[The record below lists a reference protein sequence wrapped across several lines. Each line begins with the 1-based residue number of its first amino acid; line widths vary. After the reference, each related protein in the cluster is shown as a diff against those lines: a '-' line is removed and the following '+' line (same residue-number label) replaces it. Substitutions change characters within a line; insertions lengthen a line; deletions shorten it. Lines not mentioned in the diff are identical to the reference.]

1 LAHETP
7 NPTLQR
13 SKNLASPMEVSMF
26 EIGDLAVYP
35 AHGVGVIER
44 IESQEIS
51 GCKQDFYVMR
61 ILDNDM
67 IIMIPTTNVDH
78 VGLRD
83 IIAKNDLPKLFSI
96 LKKRDVTLDS
106 QTWNRR
112 YRDYMEKIKTGSVFE
127 VAEVYRDLLI
137 LRLEKE
143 LSFGER
149 KMLDTARTLLVKE
162 ISLAKE
168 TTESQ
173 VETDLDRIFS

>member
-1 LAHETP
+1 
-7 NPTLQR
+7 
-13 SKNLASPMEVSMF
+13 MF
-26 EIGDLAVYP
+26 KVHDLAVYP

-67 IIMIPTTNVDH
+67 IIMIPIGNVDT
-78 VGLRD
+78 VGLRE
-83 IIAKNDLPKLFSI
+83 IIDEDDVPRLYSI
-96 LKKRDVTLDS
+96 LRERNTVVDN

-127 VAEVYRDLLI
+127 VAEVYRDLLMLKI
-137 LRLEKE
+137 SKE

-149 KMLDTARTLLVKE
+149 KMLDTAKNLLVKE
-162 ISLAKE
+162 ISLARQVKE
-168 TTESQ
+168 DQ
-173 VETDLDRIFS
+173 VEKDLEKIFA

>member
-1 LAHETP
+1 
-7 NPTLQR
+7 
-13 SKNLASPMEVSMF
+13 MF
-26 EIGDLAVYP
+26 KVHDLAVYP

-67 IIMIPTTNVDH
+67 IIMIPTVNVH
-78 VGLRD
+78 MVGLRE
-83 IIAKNDLPKLFSI
+83 IIDEEDVPRLFSI
-96 LKKRDVTLDS
+96 LKERNTPVDN

-127 VAEVYRDLLI
+127 VAEVYRDLLM
-137 LRLEKE
+137 LKVTKE

-149 KMLDTARTLLVKE
+149 KMLDTAKNLLVKE
-162 ISLAKE
+162 ISLARQVAE
-168 TTESQ
+168 DQ
-173 VETDLDRIFS
+173 VEKDLELIFA